1 MLTIAVFKMAKSK
14 SKVFGKRWIDKNLLA
29 GKLQK
34 KNKYVD
40 ISINGEKYKIV
51 FRRRKLDPKTGFC
64 NYGNELSDSITTDN
78 FLFSYITMSF

>member
-1 MLTIAVFKMAKSK
+1 MEK
-14 SKVFGKRWIDKNLLA
+14 
-29 GKLQK
+29 
-34 KNKYVD
+34 
-40 ISINGEKYKIV
+40 KYKIV